1 MAYNRVPE
9 GQVVGLKGPRGSRR
23 RPSAYQGVKGWATR
37 SKGVKGL
44 AFRVPGGRL
53 QGPRWSRGTPSG
65 SHGVQ
70 DVVLQG
76 LWGSRS
82 GPGESQGVKR

>member
-9 GQVVGLKGPRGSRR
+9 GQVVGLKGPRGSRG

-44 AFRVPGGRL
+44 AFRVPGGQRV
-53 QGPRWSRGTPSG
+53 GI
-65 SHGVQ
+65 
-70 DVVLQG
+70 
-76 LWGSRS
+76 
-82 GPGESQGVKR
+82 